1 MTEKRKIR
9 FGIFHRVLLTMV
21 LVAALPLVA
30 VWYANF
36 LISSETLEQ
45 NINDR
50 FAESLTHLT
59 YHVDSWVD
67 MNRRML
73 EQNARLPDI
82 QSMDGEKQP
91 PLLKL
96 ITDIYDWNYLA
107 FTVATDGQ
115 NIGRSDGKKL
125 RFYGDRVYVTQV
137 LHGADMGRQV
147 LIGKTS
153 GKPALV
159 LSVPIRNSTEEV
171 AGVLAIAMGIAE
183 LSERIT
189 STRVGD
195 TGFAFLVDEYGKIIA
210 HPSEKLTSSRQN
222 ISDNPAVA
230 AAYGY
235 DRKSL
240 VYTDTRGRRVIAYM
254 NRTADGWLMVMQQD
268 YEEAFESLRE
278 TNLYAL
284 ILLAVTVVLV
294 IIVAFIFS
302 TRLSQPIMRLTQA
315 ADAISR
321 GRMDTE
327 IEGTDRT
334 DEIGLLAAAI
344 VRLRNST
351 RLALERLTRKSRKPD

>member
-1 MTEKRKIR
+1 MTEERKVR

-21 LVAALPLVA
+21 LVAVLPLVA
-30 VWYANF
+30 VWYANS
-36 LISSETLEQ
+36 LISSDTLKHTVNE
-45 NINDR
+45 R
-50 FAESLTHLT
+50 FTEGLAHLT
-59 YHVDSWVD
+59 YHVDSWVET
-67 MNRRML
+67 NRRML
-73 EQNARLPDI
+73 KQNARLPEI
-82 QSMDGEKQP
+82 QSMNSEKQP

-115 NIGRSDGKKL
+115 NIGRSDGKEL
-125 RFYGDRVYVTQV
+125 RFYGDRVYVKQV
-137 LHGADMGRQV
+137 LDGAELGRQV

-159 LSVPIRNSTEEV
+159 LSVPIRNNTEEL
-171 AGVLAIAMGIAE
+171 AGVLAIAMGITE
-183 LSERIT
+183 VSERIT
-189 STRVGD
+189 STRIGD

-210 HPSEKLTSSRQN
+210 HPSEELTSSRQDM
-222 ISDNPAVA
+222 SGDPAVA
-230 AAYGY
+230 AAFGK

-240 VYTDTRGRRVIAYM
+240 VYTDARGRRVIAYM

-268 YEEAFESLRE
+268 YEEAYESLRE

-302 TRLSQPIMRLTQA
+302 RRLSQPILRLTQA

-321 GRMDTE
+321 GRMDAE
-327 IEGTDRT
+327 IEGTDRA

>member
-1 MTEKRKIR
+1 MTEERKVR

-21 LVAALPLVA
+21 LVAVLPLVA
-30 VWYANF
+30 VWYANS
-36 LISSETLEQ
+36 LISSDTLKHTVNE
-45 NINDR
+45 R
-50 FAESLTHLT
+50 FTEGLAHLT
-59 YHVDSWVD
+59 YHVDSWVET
-67 MNRRML
+67 NRRML
-73 EQNARLPDI
+73 KQNARLPEI
-82 QSMDGEKQP
+82 QSMNSEKQP

-115 NIGRSDGKKL
+115 IIGRSDGKEL
-125 RFYGDRVYVTQV
+125 RFYGDRVYVKQV
-137 LHGADMGRQV
+137 LDGAELGRQV

-159 LSVPIRNSTEEV
+159 LSVPIRNNTEEL
-171 AGVLAIAMGIAE
+171 AGVLAIAMGITE
-183 LSERIT
+183 VSERIT
-189 STRVGD
+189 STRIGD

-210 HPSEKLTSSRQN
+210 HPSEELTNSRQDM
-222 ISDNPAVA
+222 SGDPAVA
-230 AAYGY
+230 AAFGK

-240 VYTDTRGRRVIAYM
+240 VYTDARGRRVIAYM

-268 YEEAFESLRE
+268 YEEAYESLRE

-302 TRLSQPIMRLTQA
+302 RRLSQPILRLTQA

-321 GRMDTE
+321 GRMDAE
-327 IEGTDRT
+327 IEGTDRA